1 MAERERWASRIGLV
15 LAMAGNA
22 VGLGNFL
29 RFPGQVAS
37 NGGGAFMIPYFI
49 SFLLMGIPLMWLEWG
64 MGRYGGV
71 RGHGSTPGMFQL
83 MWRHP
88 VAKYLGAL
96 GLFIPT
102 VILFYYSYI
111 ASWTLGYAVLSAT
124 GHMPAVPQIEEHLST
139 EEVQQT
145 VLKPFDDFLKN
156 YVGQPTSQTSGEQAP
171 LILRP
176 PVLSYVFFW
185 VVVGLNFWVLARGV
199 ARGIEL
205 LAKIAM
211 PMLFLLAFVLV
222 IRVLTLGEPV
232 ASGQSPISG
241 LNFIWE
247 PKWWIERNGVQR
259 FVLLDP
265 QTWLA
270 AAGQIFFTLSL
281 GMGAIQCY
289 ASYLRED
296 DDIMLTGLS
305 TTSANEFCEVVLGSS
320 IAIPAAVTFFGVV
333 ATQQIA
339 SEGSF
344 YLGFTSMPA
353 IFSYMH
359 GGRLLACLWFLLLFF
374 AAFTSTVAMAQ
385 PFLAFLQDEFRIP
398 RINAVAFLV
407 LIWVVFSHFCIF
419 LNHSWQVMDYWS
431 GTFGP
436 PLMALIEVVIM
447 MWVFGGWKM
456 WNEMHKGAELRAP
469 IVFYY
474 AAKYVT
480 PVILVLIF
488 AGMMYQQISSLLTG
502 SGATGIEGM
511 PAGSI
516 GVWITRVTLLVF
528 LGLLLW
534 LIRWAFSLDHHKKR
548 EPTP

>member
-1 MAERERWASRIGLV
+1 MAGRERWASRIGLV

-111 ASWTLGYAVLSAT
+111 ASWTLGYAVLSVT
-124 GHMPAVPQIEEHLST
+124 GHMPKVPEIREHL
-139 EEVQQT
+139 EPHEVQET
-145 VLKPFDDFLKN
+145 VLKPFDDFLKSFI
-156 YVGQPTSQTSGEQAP
+156 GQVEGPGGGKA
-171 LILRP
+171 
-176 PVLSYVFFW
+176 PVLLKPSTTAYVFFW
-185 VVVGLNFWVLARGV
+185 IVVGLNFWVLSRGV
-199 ARGIEL
+199 ARGIEV

-211 PMLFLLAFVLV
+211 PLLFLLAFVLV

-232 ASGQSPISG
+232 AEGQSPIAG

-247 PKWWIERNGVQR
+247 PKWWVDRGGVQR
-259 FVLLDP
+259 FVLFDP
-265 QTWLA
+265 ETWLA

-296 DDIMLTGLS
+296 DDVTLTGLS
-305 TTSANEFCEVVLGSS
+305 TTAANEFCEVVLGSS

-333 ATQQIA
+333 ATQEIA
-339 SEGSF
+339 AQGTF

-353 IFSYMH
+353 IFSYMR
-359 GGRLLACLWFLLLFF
+359 GGQFLACLWFLLLFF

-398 RINAVAFLV
+398 RVNAVAL
-407 LIWVVFSHFCIF
+407 LTLLWVVFSHLCIF

-447 MWVFGGWKM
+447 MWIFGGWKM
-456 WNEMHKGAELRAP
+456 WQEIHKGAELQPPR
-469 IVFYY
+469 IFYY

-488 AGMMYQQISSLLTG
+488 VGTIYQQVVSLIRG
-502 SGATGIEGM
+502 GGGTGIEGM
-511 PAGSI
+511 PAGSP
-516 GVWITRVTLLVF
+516 GVWITRVALLVF
-528 LGLLLW
+528 LGFLLW
-534 LIRWAFSLDHHKKR
+534 LVYWAFSLDHKEK
-548 EPTP
+548 EVTNP

>member
-1 MAERERWASRIGLV
+1 MAAGRERWASRIGLV

-37 NGGGAFMIPYFI
+37 NGGGAFMIPYFVC
-49 SFLLMGIPLMWLEWG
+49 FLLMGIPLMWLEWG

-88 VAKYLGAL
+88 IAKYVGVL

-102 VILFYYSYI
+102 VILFYYSCI

-124 GHMPAVPQIEEHLST
+124 GHLPQVPEVETQLPP
-139 EEVQQT
+139 EEVQRR
-145 VLKPFDDFLKN
+145 VLQPFDDFLKD
-156 YVGQPTSQTSGEQAP
+156 YVGQSKSREGSVLLLQ
-171 LILRP
+171 P
-176 PVLSYVFFW
+176 PVLTYVFFW
-185 VVVGLNFWVLARGV
+185 VVVALNFWVLARGV
-199 ARGIEL
+199 ARGIEV

-211 PMLFLLAFVLV
+211 PLLFLLAITLV
-222 IRVLTLGEPV
+222 VRVLTLGEPV
-232 ASGQSPISG
+232 AAGQSPWAG
-241 LNFIWE
+241 MNFIWE
-247 PKWWIERNGVQR
+247 PKWWIERDGELR

-265 QTWLA
+265 KTWLA

-296 DDIMLTGLS
+296 DDVMLTGLS

-333 ATQQIA
+333 ATQEIA
-339 SEGSF
+339 ARGTF

-359 GGRLLACLWFLLLFF
+359 GGQYLACLWFLLLFF

-385 PFLAFLQDEFRIP
+385 PLLAFLQDEFRIP
-398 RINAVAFLV
+398 RVNAVAFLTI
-407 LIWVVFSHFCIF
+407 IWVVFSHLCLF
-419 LNHSWQVMDYWS
+419 LNHAWQVMDYWS

-436 PLMALIEVVIM
+436 PLMALVEVVIM
-447 MWVFGGWKM
+447 MWIFGGWRM
-456 WNEMHKGAELRAP
+456 WNEIHKGAELRAP
-469 IVFYY
+469 IFFYY
-474 AAKYVT
+474 AARYVT
-480 PVILVLIF
+480 PVILLLIF
-488 AGMMYQQISSLLTG
+488 AGMIYDQVRALLSGGGETG
-502 SGATGIEGM
+502 LEGM
-511 PAGSI
+511 PAGSP
-516 GVWITRVTLLVF
+516 GVWITRVALLIF
-528 LGLLLW
+528 LAGLLW
-534 LIRWAFSLDHHKKR
+534 LIGWAFSLDHHKER
-548 EPTP
+548 IEGAAS